1 MGFNSPSML
10 CQLIG
15 SGCVKS
21 EEQAVKLISIKDNK
35 IILVMVYGLRDGG
48 L

>member
-1 MGFNSPSML
+1 MGFNAPSML

-21 EEQAVKLISIKDNK
+21 EEQAVKLINIRDKK
-35 IILVMVYGLRDGG
+35 IIFVMFYGLRDYG